1 MSNSAPISPDS
12 RKKKPALPSLLS
24 NLRNAATIVGGGS
37 SSSRRASDHGEYE
50 LREARPLMVGNGG
63 SGASGGGGMLG
74 GDLNL
79 MNNYGGDRSM
89 KRSAATAS
97 TSSATTP
104 FSSSGLNS
112 STIRQPPIS
121 QQRTNINPAAN
132 SSYSSSSSSSVL
144 SSTLQSFSL
153 RLENSWRKQRYSGS
167 NNNNSR
173 ETDKATTRKQQHH
186 RGRAIRVSIP
196 NTFLISSV
204 CFFIGVPMIILLY
217 VLARQSVFGDESS
230 SSVLEKEVV
239 GEHNKYEVPS
249 FMASG
254 DMEVLNGE
262 QQGKEGVKSSELE
275 AGSIAAAA
283 AAAVGAEVSGLEEG
297 EVLNPTIA
305 VDKMK
310 DEIANPMADLPWGMD
325 KSEEPINVQTVDAA
339 NSMSLTKETFAQDLQ
354 TEGVD
359 GATLQQLILDKGE
372 SNNNNNNNN
381 LRGSM
386 ETNVDGGA
394 IVQTTVA
401 QDQIAT
407 NSETAGTSNVHSSIQ
422 ENPIVAK
429 KMAEAIADS
438 ESNLVWMNRGYEVKE
453 SLAND
458 DDDDNDDTNLRQS
471 DES

>member
-1 MSNSAPISPDS
+1 
-12 RKKKPALPSLLS
+12 
-24 NLRNAATIVGGGS
+24 
-37 SSSRRASDHGEYE
+37 
-50 LREARPLMVGNGG
+50 
-63 SGASGGGGMLG
+63 
-74 GDLNL
+74 
-79 MNNYGGDRSM
+79 
-89 KRSAATAS
+89 
-97 TSSATTP
+97 
-104 FSSSGLNS
+104 
-112 STIRQPPIS
+112 
-121 QQRTNINPAAN
+121 
-132 SSYSSSSSSSVL
+132 
-144 SSTLQSFSL
+144 
-153 RLENSWRKQRYSGS
+153 
-167 NNNNSR
+167 
-173 ETDKATTRKQQHH
+173 
-186 RGRAIRVSIP
+186 
-196 NTFLISSV
+196 
-204 CFFIGVPMIILLY
+204 MIILLY
-217 VLARQSVFGDESS
+217 VLARQSVFGDEGSGSS

-249 FMASG
+249 FTASG

-275 AGSIAAAA
+275 AGSIAAA
-283 AAAVGAEVSGLEEG
+283 VGAEVSGLEEG
-297 EVLNPTIA
+297 DVLNPTIA
-305 VDKMK
+305 VDKVE
-310 DEIANPMADLPWGMD
+310 DEGANPMADLPWGMD

-372 SNNNNNNNN
+372 SDNNNNN
-381 LRGSM
+381 LRGSI

-458 DDDDNDDTNLRQS
+458 DDDDNDETNLRQS

>member
-1 MSNSAPISPDS
+1 
-12 RKKKPALPSLLS
+12 
-24 NLRNAATIVGGGS
+24 
-37 SSSRRASDHGEYE
+37 
-50 LREARPLMVGNGG
+50 
-63 SGASGGGGMLG
+63 
-74 GDLNL
+74 
-79 MNNYGGDRSM
+79 
-89 KRSAATAS
+89 
-97 TSSATTP
+97 
-104 FSSSGLNS
+104 
-112 STIRQPPIS
+112 
-121 QQRTNINPAAN
+121 
-132 SSYSSSSSSSVL
+132 
-144 SSTLQSFSL
+144 
-153 RLENSWRKQRYSGS
+153 
-167 NNNNSR
+167 
-173 ETDKATTRKQQHH
+173 
-186 RGRAIRVSIP
+186 
-196 NTFLISSV
+196 
-204 CFFIGVPMIILLY
+204 MIILLY
-217 VLARQSVFGDESS
+217 VLARQSVFGDEGSG

-275 AGSIAAAA
+275 AGSIAAAAA

-359 GATLQQLILDKGE
+359 GATLQQ
-372 SNNNNNNNN
+372 SSNNNNNN

-458 DDDDNDDTNLRQS
+458 DDDDNDETNLRQS

>member
-37 SSSRRASDHGEYE
+37 SSSRRASDHSEYE

-97 TSSATTP
+97 TASATTP

-121 QQRTNINPAAN
+121 QQRTNIIPAAN

-167 NNNNSR
+167 NNNNNSR

-262 QQGKEGVKSSELE
+262 QQGKEGVN
-275 AGSIAAAA
+275 
-283 AAAVGAEVSGLEEG
+283 GLEEG

-310 DEIANPMADLPWGMD
+310 DEGANPMADLPWGMD

-339 NSMSLTKETFAQDLQ
+339 NSMSLTKETFAQDLK

-372 SNNNNNNNN
+372 SINNNN